1 MTQNNPQV
9 PWSDE
14 QWARANQVI
23 QEEANR
29 ARVAAT
35 FLPLEGPLPPDTDFV
50 RKDILATDQ
59 FQPAPQ
65 PQKQLSR
72 ITIDDQSTMKLAT
85 LQANVFLRGA
95 QMADPNMSSALQL
108 LRRAA
113 NVLARAEDSI
123 VFRGQQA
130 QNQGPPPSAVTGIA
144 GLFEVR
150 GGEGSYGLFG
160 DPTLPKPDRKQVHI
174 SQVAVSGLPVWDL
187 VPGVSDAISKLEA
200 KGHFGPFAVALGQ
213 DFFLSVQTPTS
224 SLVLP
229 QDRILPFLGGGPLV
243 RSSTLPPR
251 SGVVVAL
258 GGAPVELVV
267 ATDLSLGFLQI
278 TTDPHYVF
286 RLYEK
291 IVLRIKQVDAIVRL
305 VPAAQAARKP

>member
-9 PWSDE
+9 PWTDE

-130 QNQGPPPSAVTGIA
+130 ENQGPPPSAVTGIA

-150 GGEGSYGLFG
+150 GGEGSFGLFG
-160 DPTLPKPDRKQVHI
+160 DPTLLNPARDEVHI
-174 SQVAVSGLPVWDL
+174 NQVTVSGLLVWDL
-187 VPGVSDAISKLEA
+187 VPGVSEAISKLET
-200 KGHFGPFAVALGQ
+200 KGHFWPFRGSARA
-213 DFFLSVQTPTS
+213 
-224 SLVLP
+224 
-229 QDRILPFLGGGPLV
+229 
-243 RSSTLPPR
+243 
-251 SGVVVAL
+251 
-258 GGAPVELVV
+258 
-267 ATDLSLGFLQI
+267 GFLFER
-278 TTDPHYVF
+278 TDA
-286 RLYEK
+286 
-291 IVLRIKQVDAIVRL
+291 D
-305 VPAAQAARKP
+305 